1 MTGFEITLILLLLVT
16 DMAVTAARSGLL
28 NVRYGKLVSMGEQG
42 ILSVEATVN
51 LVQRRIR
58 LRSSFKL
65 AQSVL
70 RFTMGGLLL
79 ALVLPWEVNQQPA
92 LMALAVLVGVALVVW
107 LIEFAVERTILRDP
121 ERWAVRFTPLGSL
134 LMTLLSPLVALPMR
148 FSDPASNRNLVTITE
163 EELRNLLDAGEEA
176 GVIEAEE
183 SEMIQSV
190 FELGETLAREI
201 MVPRVDMLTL
211 DVSTPLE
218 EAADELL
225 ASGYSR
231 VPVYDDHSENII
243 GILYTKDMLKAWRSG
258 DGIHS
263 LRELLRPVNFIPETK
278 KLTELVNEMQAHR
291 NHMAIVVDE
300 YGGISGL
307 VTLED
312 IVEEIFGEIQ
322 DEYDIDEDQL
332 AERIGPD
339 EFVFHG
345 RINLDE
351 VNDLMGTHLPV
362 DDAETLG
369 GLIYQL
375 VGRVPRKGERLR
387 VDGLALTVEQLSDR
401 RIRKVRAKRV
411 ADAGPNEV
419 PESED

>member
-1 MTGFEITLILLLLVT
+1 
-16 DMAVTAARSGLL
+16 MAVTAARSGLL